1 MSTEL
6 EKLNKELAEL
16 QDKIKQTENELIK
29 SEIEFKNSHIKP
41 LKIKLNKLYKDKNIP
56 FVLEIS
62 TEKKTAEIFNTLK
75 GPNVVHEYFKYQTI
89 NDLETFIK
97 QQIFM
102 TRIYNEL
109 FKNDITKNVSFLKEQ
124 SPKKLFAFG
133 TKDYDFKLELNSNK
147 KVKSLIVKKIDYASK
162 VKIAFENLGLR
173 LEITGTIYEDEFRRD
188 YNASFDIALSCE
200 KENFDLAELS
210 SVIDELVE
218 KLENAPKI
226 EYLD

>member
-1 MSTEL
+1 MNEEISKKFKEVMNQLDELTQLQKEL
-6 EKLNKELAEL
+6 EKSKAEFERS
-16 QDKIKQTENELIK
+16 QA
-29 SEIEFKNSHIKP
+29 KNMQA
-41 LKIKLNKLYKDKNIP
+41 KLNNLYKDKNIP

-75 GPNVVHEYFKYQTI
+75 GPNTVHEYFKYQTI
-89 NDLETFIK
+89 NELESFIK

-109 FKNDITKNVSFLKEQ
+109 FKNDITKNVCFLKEQ
-124 SPKKLFAFG
+124 SPKKLFAFR

-162 VKIAFENLGLR
+162 AKIAFENLGLR

-226 EYLD
+226 EFLD